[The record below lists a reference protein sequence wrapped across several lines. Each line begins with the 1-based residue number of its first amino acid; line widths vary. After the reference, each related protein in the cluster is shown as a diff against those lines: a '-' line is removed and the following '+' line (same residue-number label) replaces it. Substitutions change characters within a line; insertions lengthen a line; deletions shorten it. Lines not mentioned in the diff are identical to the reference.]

1 MWRRTKEYTENR
13 NSPKGYS
20 GSGRRLPG
28 GGDTRVLT
36 EEQESSQLNGVG
48 IGNRQEREIWR
59 MRPAP
64 SALPALPWVTELL
77 QSRGLGLLLK
87 HSQPKHIGTMPLPG
101 GGGGSEP
108 HTGFPQPSGTACL
121 CPSI

>member
-36 EEQESSQLNGVG
+36 EELESSQLNGVG

-101 GGGGSEP
+101 GVGK
-108 HTGFPQPSGTACL
+108 
-121 CPSI
+121 